1 MTKKLLTLIHYSSNF
16 VICMIFNSLLFIC
29 TKDSIGCASRLQ
41 MEIYRRGT
49 SWQPH
54 KSTRL
59 WGALAEDPTNC
70 PRWCCCALEERD
82 LLAQASG
89 ICLWTPQTHAGFVYF
104 FDFSKKFLK
113 QTPQARMDAAAIRQ
127 MPGKWPLFF
136 KKAQF
141 SWWLVC
147 ATTSKLWTSRYG
159 LVQKILMDTPLSL
172 YCTWHAFNCQQVF
185 GQHPLAVSS

>member
-82 LLAQASG
+82 LLAQAQESAFVLLKPMQDLC
-89 ICLWTPQTHAGFVYF
+89 ISLTSLRNSWNKHHRQEWMLLPFARCLENDHYSSRKRSSPGDLFAQPPQSCALQ
-104 FDFSKKFLK
+104 DM
-113 QTPQARMDAAAIRQ
+113 A
-127 MPGKWPLFF
+127 LFR
-136 KKAQF
+136 K
-141 SWWLVC
+141 SWWTRLSPCTAPGTHLTASRFLVN
-147 ATTSKLWTSRYG
+147 
-159 LVQKILMDTPLSL
+159 IL
-172 YCTWHAFNCQQVF
+172 
-185 GQHPLAVSS
+185 